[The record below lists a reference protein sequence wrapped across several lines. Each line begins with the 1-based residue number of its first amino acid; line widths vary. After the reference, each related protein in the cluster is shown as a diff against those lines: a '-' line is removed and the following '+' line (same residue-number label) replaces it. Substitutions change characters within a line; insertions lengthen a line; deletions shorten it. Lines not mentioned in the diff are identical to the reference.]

1 MIGKERMGW
10 DGKVYPWNIEN
21 GDGTENWMMKMR
33 LDGGQVEDWLNAKKI
48 WIKEK
53 NILLGRKI

>member
-33 LDGGQVEDWLNAKKI
+33 LDGGQVEDWLNAK
-48 WIKEK
+48 EYE
-53 NILLGRKI
+53 